1 MVSKRSAGLAI
12 YAIALIVA
20 GVYGYVAMTSAQTID
35 YSSSLCSAPRG
46 GTTLPPCVPSETI
59 SETGSALMFPM
70 FELWAKNFSQLYP
83 NFQINT
89 ANTGSG
95 TGQSFV
101 EKGLVQIGASGAYLS
116 DYTQHVKFPNILD
129 IPLAVTA
136 DIIDYNIP
144 ELNAQNVRLNFTAP
158 LLAEIYNTTIQYW
171 DDHRILSINP
181 GAVRFL
187 QGCGSRAQN
196 PCVIWPTYRSDAE
209 DDTLYFTQYLSYG
222 DAWWNSTVGSGLQ
235 VPWPACTPPPSG
247 VPCPSTP
254 QSSLGNPGIV
264 IATAARAYAMS
275 YVSVEALDQ
284 WVLCKPHRTE
294 CNWQLGY
301 GLLRNNSGAFVDAT
315 LQNINATLTE
325 LASKTPSDER
335 FSLVNANGT
344 SAYPIVGYAYA
355 LVNQV
360 QVSPQFAL
368 VLRTFLTFC
377 MLPDY
382 GNSLKSLSVYHFAPL
397 PAGVL
402 KLSLNQTSVIGP

>member
-1 MVSKRSAGLAI
+1 MVSIRAAGLAV
-12 YAIALIVA
+12 YAIALIIA
-20 GVYGYVAMTSAQTID
+20 GVYGYVVMTSAQTID

-46 GTTLPPCVPSETI
+46 SMTLPPCVPSETI

-101 EKGLVQIGASGAYLS
+101 EKGLVQIGASGAFLT
-116 DYTQHVKFPNILD
+116 DTQQGQFPNILD

-144 ELNAQNVRLNFTAP
+144 ELNNQNVHLNFTAMV
-158 LLAEIYNTTIQYW
+158 LAEIYNTTIQYW
-171 DDHRILSINP
+171 DDPRILNINP
-181 GAVRFL
+181 GAVQFL
-187 QGCGSRAQN
+187 QGCGARSQN

-209 DDTLYFTQYLSYG
+209 DDTLYFTQYLSAG
-222 DAWWNSTVGSGLQ
+222 DAWWNSTIHSGLQ
-235 VPWPACTPPPSG
+235 VNWPACAPPPSG

-264 IATAARAYAMS
+264 IATAARSYAMS

-284 WVLCKPHRTE
+284 WVLCKPQRTE

-301 GLLRNNSGAFVDAT
+301 GLVQNSAGKFVGAT
-315 LQNINATLTE
+315 LQNINETLTE
-325 LASKTPSDER
+325 LAHNTPSNER
-335 FSLVNANGT
+335 FSLVNPTGQN
-344 SAYPIVGYAYA
+344 AYPLVGFAYA
-355 LVNQV
+355 LVNAV

-382 GNSLKSLSVYHFAPL
+382 GNSLKFLDVYHFVPL
-397 PAGVL
+397 PANVL
-402 KLSLNQTSVIGP
+402 QLSLNQTSVIGP